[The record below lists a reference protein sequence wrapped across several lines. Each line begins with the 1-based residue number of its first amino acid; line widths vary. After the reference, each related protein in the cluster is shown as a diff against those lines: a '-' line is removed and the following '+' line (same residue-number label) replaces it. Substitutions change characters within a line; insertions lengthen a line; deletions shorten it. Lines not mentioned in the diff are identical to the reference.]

1 MSAPIEPG
9 VLRLFRWYAGVCFGL
24 LALVALTTR
33 GDNPP
38 DPPQYPAVGL
48 VLFGLLFLLLS
59 IPQAQRRFRSWYL
72 PIAIVL
78 ATLAPIFGSAATVSG
93 RLADGLS
100 PNESLSDYWIPFFML
115 FVPFLITAWQ
125 YRFRWVV
132 AFALGSTI
140 LDLVTIAAVF
150 QPYETDLTALGA
162 LIVARGLLF
171 VFIGLFLSKL
181 VARQR
186 ELQSELRD
194 AALASEQIA
203 TARERNRLARE
214 LHDTLAHAMTGTVI
228 QLEAAGAVWD
238 QDLGEARALVERA
251 LEGTRTGL
259 AEARR
264 AIEDL
269 RASPLEDL
277 GLAGALSWLAD
288 DANSVSEIEVGT
300 SIHGDTDDLSA
311 SLEQAAYRIAEES
324 LVNAVRHA
332 DASHANIALR
342 VDASSLELSVHDD
355 GKGFDAEAVPD
366 GRHGL
371 QGMFERADLVGGT
384 VDVESAPGEG
394 TTVRL
399 VAPRRV

>member
-1 MSAPIEPG
+1 MSVPIEPG

-24 LALVALTTR
+24 LAFTALATR

-48 VLFGLLFLLLS
+48 VLFGLLFLLLVV
-59 IPQAQRRFRSWYL
+59 PQAQRLLRSWYL
-72 PIAIVL
+72 PTAIVL
-78 ATLAPIFGSAATVSG
+78 ATLAPILGSAATVSG

-132 AFALGSTI
+132 VFALGSTI

-162 LIVARGLLF
+162 LIAARGLLF

-186 ELQSELRD
+186 ELQSDLRD
-194 AALASEQIA
+194 AALASDQIA

-238 QDLGEARALVERA
+238 QDQDEARTLVERA

-277 GLAGALSWLAD
+277 GLVGALSWLAD
-288 DANSVSEIEVGT
+288 DASSVSEVEVGT
-300 SIHGDTDDLSA
+300 SITGDTADLST

-324 LVNAVRHA
+324 LVNAIRHA

-342 VDASSLELSVHDD
+342 VDASSLELSVQDD

-371 QGMFERADLVGGT
+371 RGMYERAELVGGA

-399 VAPRRV
+399 VAPRRT